1 MYVQTQT
8 MFELGVL
15 VERFIDFPLNVELL
29 IGVCLSSLRDLRG
42 CTTRFRSKKVKL
54 TTDF

>member
-15 VERFIDFPLNVELL
+15 VERFIDFPLNVEF
-29 IGVCLSSLRDLRG
+29 IGLC
-42 CTTRFRSKKVKL
+42 L